1 MGYFDEPFAD
11 PSLVPTFFVS
21 ELARQQVTVAIAG
34 DGGDEVFAG
43 YEKYTTDT
51 TENRLRNKFPKFVRK
66 HIFPKLA
73 DLLSNSNAIV
83 FRKGKS
89 LLTSLSQ
96 DPAIGFYTTNS
107 QIDDRQWQKLV
118 KQDVKEKLGD
128 YHPSKITIDAYE
140 KSDGTD
146 HLAKILYTDMKTY
159 LPGGILVKVDRMSM
173 ANSLEVRAPLL
184 DREVV
189 EFAATVPSNMKFK
202 NGEKKHIL
210 KEAFKPM
217 LPDGILYRKKM
228 GFSVPLASWFRHE
241 IKDLAKQ
248 HLIDQAQGLTTIFNH
263 GYITTLWNEH
273 QNENADHSALLWSM
287 LMFEM
292 WWVKYATAEQN
303 EVGMQ

>member
-1 MGYFDEPFAD
+1 M
-11 PSLVPTFFVS
+11 
-21 ELARQQVTVAIAG
+21 
-34 DGGDEVFAG
+34 
-43 YEKYTTDT
+43 
-51 TENRLRNKFPKFVRK
+51 
-66 HIFPKLA
+66 
-73 DLLSNSNAIV
+73 
-83 FRKGKS
+83 
-89 LLTSLSQ
+89 
-96 DPAIGFYTTNS
+96 GFYTTNS
-107 QIDDRQWQKLV
+107 QIDDRQWNKLI
-118 KQDVKEKLGD
+118 KPEIQSQLGD

-140 KSDGTD
+140 KSDGPD

-189 EFAATVPSNMKFK
+189 EFAATLPSELKFK

-241 IKDLAKQ
+241 IKDLAKT
-248 HLIDQAQGLTTIFNH
+248 HLIDQAQGLKSIFNH
-263 GYITTLWNEH
+263 DYIQTLWQEH
-273 QNENADHSALLWSM
+273 QSGSADHSALLWSM

-292 WWVKYATAEQN
+292 WWVKYAQ
-303 EVGMQ
+303 VKSK

>member
-1 MGYFDEPFAD
+1 
-11 PSLVPTFFVS
+11 
-21 ELARQQVTVAIAG
+21 
-34 DGGDEVFAG
+34 
-43 YEKYTTDT
+43 
-51 TENRLRNKFPKFVRK
+51 
-66 HIFPKLA
+66 
-73 DLLSNSNAIV
+73 LSNSNATV

-96 DPAIGFYTTNS
+96 DPAMGFYTTNS
-107 QIDDRQWQKLV
+107 QIDDRQWQKLA
-118 KQDVKEKLGD
+118 KQEVKEKLDD

-140 KSDGTD
+140 KSDGPD

-189 EFAATVPSNMKFK
+189 EFAATLPSEMKFK

-228 GFSVPLASWFRHE
+228 GFSVPLANWFRHE
-241 IKDLAKQ
+241 IKDIGQ
-248 HLIDQAQGLTTIFNH
+248 HHLIDNAKGLKSIFNPNE
-263 GYITTLWNEH
+263 IKNIWLEH
-273 QNENADHSALLWSM
+273 QSQSADHGTLLWSM
-287 LMFEM
+287 LMYEM
-292 WWVKYATAEQN
+292 WWLKYATAEQN
-303 EVGMQ
+303 EEGLQ